1 MVVSTVIIV
10 VLVSTTEEVLL
21 DIITVEIKG
30 TVVNKGKQSN
40 TIYKVKEVQ

>member
-21 DIITVEIKG
+21 DIIKMAYNSKNNEELMGVIP
-30 TVVNKGKQSN
+30 VND
-40 TIYKVKEVQ
+40 TMR

>member
-21 DIITVEIKG
+21 DIIKMAYNSKYNEELMGVIP
-30 TVVNKGKQSN
+30 VND
-40 TIYKVKEVQ
+40 TMR